1 MMYIDFMADLDLSIL
16 SLLKL
21 IIKIVLL
28 MFLLT
33 STFFTQY
40 FYIKTSNSINLLIIF
55 TGIYIIYLST
65 NWKKYETILIQVKNI
80 KLFTNI
86 FLNMFYIKIIEI

>member
-1 MMYIDFMADLDLSIL
+1 MGHMMYIDFMADLDLSIL

-80 KLFTNI
+80 KLFT
-86 FLNMFYIKIIEI
+86 YEQT